1 MQLLKKI
8 LILLI
13 KFSEHILK
21 LTNKH
26 VPTELSNRTIDT
38 FQLVGNSFISKSN
51 RYIFTFFNN
60 LDLRGQDLFIAL
72 WFSLNQLD
80 EWNKLEKKI
89 IMISLINPQTC
100 EKFYITKNFVITKET
115 SIYEYWELVE
125 KHFQNFWDLGYIEDT
140 SDYIF
145 ISVDVWI
152 PRLK

>member
-1 MQLLKKI
+1 MTIFIKIIRFLIIILKRI
-8 LILLI
+8 I
-13 KFSEHILK
+13 K
-21 LTNKH
+21 LTNEH
-26 VPTELSNRTIDT
+26 VPAQLEQKVLPT
-38 FQLVGNSFISKSN
+38 FQLLDTTFFGESN
-51 RYIFTFFNN
+51 KYIFTFFNKF
-60 LDLRGQDLFIAL
+60 DLRGEDFFMSL
-72 WFSLNQLD
+72 WISLNQLD